1 MVQSPAQRAIGAQTI
16 VVGKVASIGNDEVES
31 TSPYVGATDKVK
43 YKVATVKV
51 TEVLSGDNKLTEVK
65 VGFIP
70 PPKPDPNA
78 KPPVIRPGI
87 RPGFQA
93 PQLKEGDQ
101 VILYLAKHPTGDFY
115 VMPGMAPPV
124 DISNEQGKKDLESVK
139 KVTTILADPM
149 KGLKSDK
156 ADVRGETA
164 TLMVMKYRAFPP
176 LGGEVEQVA
185 IDADESKL
193 ILKALTEA
201 EWTNNIRPG
210 MLPGPNPV
218 QAFYSLGLNEKDG
231 WIAPVIAPQPPGAPP
246 IDFAAVQKDAFVKW
260 LAGAG
265 KNYVIKKNVP
275 KKATPK

>member
-1 MVQSPAQRAIGAQTI
+1 MMQPPAQRAISAQTI
-16 VVGKVASIGNDEVES
+16 VVGKVTAIGKDEVEA
-31 TSPYVGATDKVK
+31 TSPFIGATDKVK

-93 PQLKEGDQ
+93 PQLKEGDE
-101 VILYLAKHPTGDFY
+101 VILFLAKHPTGDFY
-115 VMPGMAPPV
+115 IMPGMTPPV
-124 DISNEQGKKDLESVK
+124 DVTNEQGKKDLESVK
-139 KVTTILADPM
+139 KVTTLLADPM

-164 TLMVMKYRAFPP
+164 AIMVMKYRAFPA

-185 IDADESKL
+185 IDAAESKL

-201 EWTNNIRPG
+201 DWSNTIRPG
-210 MLPGPNPV
+210 MLPGPNPA
-218 QAFYSLGLNEKDG
+218 QAFYSLGLTEKDG
-231 WIAPVIAPQPPGAPP
+231 WVAPVIAPQPPGAPP
-246 IDFAAVQKDAFVKW
+246 IDFNAVQKDAFVKW
-260 LAGAG
+260 LDGPG

-275 KKATPK
+275 KPATPK